1 MIKLLVGDLMQ
12 QYTRSELRQK
22 IMTIFVTLLQ
32 MLQMLALLGYIFIE
46 FCITNQ
52 NLKEFEQN
60 VINEIKKNK
69 RKRK

>member
-1 MIKLLVGDLMQ
+1 
-12 QYTRSELRQK
+12 
-22 IMTIFVTLLQ
+22 MTIFVTLLQ

-46 FCITNQ
+46 FYITNQ